1 MNSNELQMMQT
12 TKAVFDSFDKD
23 GNGSIDKSEIK
34 PLLLKISSQLKL
46 PQPSDNDISEGFKQL
61 DDNNNNK
68 LEFDEFIQFYKQI
81 YEHLIQ
87 NE

>member
-12 TKAVFDSFDKD
+12 AKAVFDSFDKD

-34 PLLLKISSQLKL
+34 SLLLKISSQLKL